1 MNDPLKSH
9 LPDAD
14 MQAAPRAL
22 LRAAQRARE
31 VARRTNT
38 KLVVVRDGVLVE
50 ESVGDQAEDSP
61 SLASK
66 ILPELDGFRE
76 K

>member
-1 MNDPLKSH
+1 MQSH

-38 KLVVVRDGVLVE
+38 ALVVIRDGVLVE
-50 ESVGDQAEDSP
+50 ERVSDAEDDLLSF
-61 SLASK
+61 ASK
-66 ILPELDGFRE
+66 NLPELDAFRST
-76 K
+76 

>member
-38 KLVVVRDGVLVE
+38 KLVFIRDGVLVE
-50 ESVGDQAEDSP
+50 ESVGDEDASP

>member
-1 MNDPLKSH
+1 
-9 LPDAD
+9 
-14 MQAAPRAL
+14 
-22 LRAAQRARE
+22 
-31 VARRTNT
+31 VI
-38 KLVVVRDGVLVE
+38 RDGVLVE
-50 ESVGDQAEDSP
+50 ESAGDQDSP

>member
-1 MNDPLKSH
+1 MKSN

-14 MQAAPRAL
+14 MQAAPAAM

-50 ESVGDQAEDSP
+50 ESADEFDENALP
-61 SLASK
+61 SK
-66 ILPELDGFRE
+66 ILPEIEAFR
-76 K
+76 KK